1 MNSLFYHHFKLL
13 NFDFDLLSPTSCPGL
28 RSGFGHAELMIIV
41 LRPNKWL
48 HKIHFLVAEA
58 RPKWQFLPPVPGY
71 VPVYIRAGDT
81 PLEEINPDLAE
92 AFHALPAGRSA
103 GKHVEASP
111 EVPDQPQPEEPQGD
125 QPQPE
130 EPRQEDPKPEE
141 PSDSIIDRRP
151 YEKKILEKKKK
162 ASADIPKP
170 VERR

>member
-1 MNSLFYHHFKLL
+1 MYKSFVILCALY
-13 NFDFDLLSPTSCPGL
+13 CVV
-28 RSGFGHAELMIIV
+28 I
-41 LRPNKWL
+41 
-48 HKIHFLVAEA
+48 EA

-103 GKHVEASP
+103 GKQLEASP
-111 EVPDQPQPEEPQGD
+111 EIPEQPQGD
-125 QPQPE
+125 QPA
-130 EPRQEDPKPEE
+130 PEE
-141 PSDSIIDRRP
+141 PSNEDPQPEKSQDIPEPSDIIDRRP

-162 ASADIPKP
+162 ATADVPKP